1 MQVGVVW
8 GDLVVHWQKI
18 GCMCEGGGHGNE
30 TEGRVLVCGRIKHL
44 HRKGGNSQYCI
55 SIAI

>member
-1 MQVGVVW
+1 MVW